1 MDDSKFEINVLQAFH
16 GDCIH
21 LRFNSEGKWYN
32 IVIDSGPA
40 FHETGF
46 KNLLNWINDMEEQV
60 DLLCFTH
67 MDDDHILAAKNYFR
81 DSEKKTDFIKQIW
94 INVPEDEIES
104 AQSATLSSVCTTSA
118 NKASKLYG
126 CIYSRGIPHT
136 TKILRGQTI
145 YFGDVLVQAVLPTQ
159 ARREEY
165 FAEWH
170 KQKTKDKCTSANSLD
185 DKPANGGSIAL
196 FVWVMGKRMLF
207 SGDAFAED
215 LTEVAEMWAGDGFD
229 LIKLPHHGSN
239 GNITDEMLKA
249 MKCRCFVISADGKRD
264 RPTQATIDL
273 LASYGRTN
281 GTVTLYGNN
290 PWKLEERDGIAI
302 KTLAAEAVLI
312 SDGITLRTEQYNARK
327 R

>member
-1 MDDSKFEINVLQAFH
+1 M
-16 GDCIH
+16 
-21 LRFNSEGKWYN
+21 
-32 IVIDSGPA
+32 
-40 FHETGF
+40 
-46 KNLLNWINDMEEQV
+46 
-60 DLLCFTH
+60 
-67 MDDDHILAAKNYFR
+67 
-81 DSEKKTDFIKQIW
+81 
-94 INVPEDEIES
+94 
-104 AQSATLSSVCTTSA
+104 
-118 NKASKLYG
+118 
-126 CIYSRGIPHT
+126 
-136 TKILRGQTI
+136 RGQTI

-302 KTLAAEAVLI
+302 KTLAAESVLI